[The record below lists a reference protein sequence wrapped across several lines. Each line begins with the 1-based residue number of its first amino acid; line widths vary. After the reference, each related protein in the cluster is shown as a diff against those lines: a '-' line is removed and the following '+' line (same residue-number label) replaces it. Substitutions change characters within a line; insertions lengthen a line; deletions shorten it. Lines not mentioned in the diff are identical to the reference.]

1 MPAPD
6 IAAEWIPIA
15 DLVPWDEN
23 PRHNDDAV
31 DEVAGSIQRF
41 GFAAPIIAR
50 RADSMVIA
58 GHTRLKAAHKLGIN
72 KVPVRWM
79 DLDPAEARLLALAD
93 NRLNE
98 RAAWD
103 DDTLA
108 AVLEALN
115 AEGVDLE
122 GLGWEQS
129 ELDALLS
136 GASVEDVAW
145 KEFDETIG
153 DGEPGA
159 AVVDCPHCGESF
171 TP

>member
-1 MPAPD
+1 
-6 IAAEWIPIA
+6 
-15 DLVPWDEN
+15 
-23 PRHNDDAV
+23 
-31 DEVAGSIQRF
+31 
-41 GFAAPIIAR
+41 
-50 RADSMVIA
+50 MVIA

>member
-1 MPAPD
+1 MKGVD
-6 IAAEWIPIA
+6 VAAEWVPVG
-15 DLVPWDEN
+15 DLVPWDQN
-23 PRHNDDAV
+23 PRINDEAV
-31 DEVAGSIQRF
+31 AEVAGSIKRF
-41 GFAAPIIAR
+41 GWASPIIAR

-58 GHTRLKAAHKLGIN
+58 GHTRLKAAQKLGIN

-79 DLDPAEARLLALAD
+79 DLDPAEARMLALAD
-93 NRLNE
+93 NKLNE
-98 RAAWD
+98 RALWD
-103 DDTLA
+103 DSVLSEVLA
-108 AVLEALN
+108 ELEAE
-115 AEGVDLE
+115 AADLS

-153 DGEPGA
+153 DGEPAA